1 MLLWTG
7 QTIST
12 VGTAVSEL
20 AVPTV
25 AIFAFHAGPLE
36 VSILGALET
45 LPFIGI
51 GLLLGPLADR
61 IRRRPILIACDI
73 GRLVALGSIPLAA
86 AIGVLTLNQ
95 LYLVAFATGLFNVG
109 FQVGYQAYL
118 PALVTRSRI
127 MDANSRLYVTQ
138 TAAGTVGPAIGGVLI
153 QAVGAAL
160 AIGLDAVSYL
170 LSALAI
176 LLIRKPEERPAQ
188 GPRAGYRA
196 ELAEGLRFVVG
207 HPVLRRIAAANAT
220 FTIGWRMVEGM
231 YVLYCYR
238 ILHMTPAQVGIL
250 LATVSVFAVIGALLR
265 SRVTRLVGFGRL
277 LFSSQLVTALSC
289 FGISLAG
296 LGLGVPAMYAVAVV
310 MGLASGMFDIAQLT
324 LRQLITPDRLQAR
337 MNATMRTLFWGP
349 RPLGFLL
356 GGVIASWLGL
366 VPTTVIGGVV
376 CTMSAAFLF
385 GRLFFSMNTAPEP
398 VHEG

>member
-118 PALVTRSRI
+118 PALVICSSLQR
-127 MDANSRLYVTQ
+127 
-138 TAAGTVGPAIGGVLI
+138 
-153 QAVGAAL
+153 
-160 AIGLDAVSYL
+160 
-170 LSALAI
+170 
-176 LLIRKPEERPAQ
+176 
-188 GPRAGYRA
+188 
-196 ELAEGLRFVVG
+196 
-207 HPVLRRIAAANAT
+207 
-220 FTIGWRMVEGM
+220 
-231 YVLYCYR
+231 
-238 ILHMTPAQVGIL
+238 
-250 LATVSVFAVIGALLR
+250 GALRATALR
-265 SRVTRLVGFGRL
+265 S
-277 LFSSQLVTALSC
+277 
-289 FGISLAG
+289 
-296 LGLGVPAMYAVAVV
+296 
-310 MGLASGMFDIAQLT
+310 
-324 LRQLITPDRLQAR
+324 
-337 MNATMRTLFWGP
+337 
-349 RPLGFLL
+349 
-356 GGVIASWLGL
+356 
-366 VPTTVIGGVV
+366 
-376 CTMSAAFLF
+376 
-385 GRLFFSMNTAPEP
+385 
-398 VHEG
+398 